1 MLGRY
6 TTGPRVCA
14 CRVYQAAGRAI
25 KVGGAEPIF
34 ELTRISQALI
44 VGQVTYRTNVQLV
57 RCVMLKL
64 NNRVLDIGPSY
75 RQVSARTIPG
85 IGYLTGLILFLTVC
99 AFWGAI
105 IYLAAEAL

>member
-1 MLGRY
+1 
-6 TTGPRVCA
+6 
-14 CRVYQAAGRAI
+14 
-25 KVGGAEPIF
+25 
-34 ELTRISQALI
+34 
-44 VGQVTYRTNVQLV
+44 
-57 RCVMLKL
+57 MLKL